1 MRALLDWRSAQPG
14 DPVVA
19 EDFAKVSGLLRGFA
33 PLSGNQPDLSKDDRR
48 ALGQAITAAAAMT
61 ADVGSWNRTTVARIG
76 RGHQIYVPAQTLTG
90 EQFTGEFALAEAKLA
105 GRCVPADVR
114 LVESAGALYARTA
127 PQKDL
132 ALLGAGGLTLRAEP
146 LRPQA
151 TAASHDPIER
161 SM

>member
-1 MRALLDWRSAQPG
+1 MLHGPG
-14 DPVVA
+14 
-19 EDFAKVSGLLRGFA
+19 S
-33 PLSGNQPDLSKDDRR
+33 
-48 ALGQAITAAAAMT
+48 
-61 ADVGSWNRTTVARIG
+61 VGTRWC
-76 RGHQIYVPAQTLTG
+76 QISQR
-90 EQFTGEFALAEAKLA
+90 QFALAEAKLA

-146 LRPQA
+146 LRPEA
-151 TAASHDPIER
+151 TTASHDPIER